1 MGSKRSMLLN
11 GLGELLTDLVP
22 KRRGFFD
29 LFCGTGSVAGYV
41 AQRFHT
47 SVCAGDLQKYAVA
60 LAACQIEQT
69 AVFSATEIG
78 QDWIQAAKFWLDE
91 RRNLIDPAL
100 LLRPASEGL
109 EDWRFAVLEAR
120 RLCVELPAEFSL
132 ARAYGGHYYS
142 PHQAISLDALRAT
155 LPAQQ
160 RGAALAALIDA
171 ASTCA
176 AAPGHTAQ
184 PFGISDSAL
193 PHLANAWS
201 RDVSSSALSA
211 LSKIARLQANVPGRA
226 VKSDALELTN
236 ELDEGDLAFIDPP
249 YSEVQYSRFYHVLE
263 AVAEGFAPEVSGVGR
278 YPEIGLRPQ
287 SKFSLLTQSA
297 QAFDDLMLG
306 VAASGADAIV
316 TFPSNEASNGLSGD
330 LVEAISAQYFHVKT
344 KKIASLFSTMGGNAI
359 SRHARQ
365 AQLSLFCTLLL
376 GSDSQAPRRWQRNC
390 IGSCA
395 RCEENDLEQPIAEYS
410 MVNAAR
416 LP

>member
-1 MGSKRSMLLN
+1 MLLN

-22 KRRGFFD
+22 ERKRFFD

-47 SVCAGDLQKYAVA
+47 SVCAGDLQQYAVA
-60 LAACQIEQT
+60 LAACQVEQT
-69 AVFSATEIG
+69 AVFSAAEIG
-78 QDWIQAAKFWLDE
+78 QRWVQSAQLWLDD
-91 RRNLIDPAL
+91 RRHAIDPAL
-100 LLRPASEGL
+100 LLKPSSGSL
-109 EDWRFAVLEAR
+109 EEWRSAVLEAR
-120 RLCVELPAEFSL
+120 RLCVQLPIEFSL
-132 ARAYGGHYYS
+132 TRAYGGHYYS
-142 PHQAISLDALRAT
+142 PHQATSLDALRAT
-155 LPAQQ
+155 LPVQQ
-160 RGAALAALIDA
+160 QGAALAALIDA

-184 PFGISDSAL
+184 PFGVSDSAL

-211 LSKIARLQANVPGRA
+211 LSRIACSHANVAGRA

-236 ELDEGDLAFIDPP
+236 ELEEGDLAFIDPP

-263 AVAEGFAPEVSGVGR
+263 AVAEGGASEVSGVGR
-278 YPEIGLRPQ
+278 YPDIGLRPQ
-287 SKFSLLTQSA
+287 SKFSRLTQSA

-306 VAASGADAIV
+306 VAASGADAII

-344 KKIASLFSTMGGNAI
+344 KKIASLFSTMGGNSI

-365 AQLSLFCTLLL
+365 ATTELVLHL
-376 GSDSQAPRRWQRNC
+376 APR
-390 IGSCA
+390 
-395 RCEENDLEQPIAEYS
+395 
-410 MVNAAR
+410 
-416 LP
+416 